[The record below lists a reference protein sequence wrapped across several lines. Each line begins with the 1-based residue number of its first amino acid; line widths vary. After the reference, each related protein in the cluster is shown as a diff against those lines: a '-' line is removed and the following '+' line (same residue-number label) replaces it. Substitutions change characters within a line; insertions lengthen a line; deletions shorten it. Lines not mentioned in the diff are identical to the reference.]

1 MVEEKSCD
9 ISKKESN
16 CCSDKAVK
24 SINIAEHWRGVYN
37 NRDITKLGWYEQE
50 STPILKLID
59 TCDLEKNAKIFTVG
73 AGATTLIDSL
83 VERGYNNLIANDIS
97 NYALKVLKH
106 RLGASHDN
114 IKWLVDDI
122 TNPKELTKLSEVTLW
137 IDRAV
142 LHFFTE
148 NKDQNTYFDLLKK
161 KVLKGGFVILAEF
174 NLEGATKCSGLDVK
188 RYDAALLAT
197 KLGED
202 FSLQKE
208 FDYIYTM
215 PNGDKRNYVYTLFKR
230 LS

>member
-16 CCSDKAVK
+16 CCSEKTVK

-37 NRDITKLGWYEQE
+37 NSDITKLGWYEEE

-59 TCDLEKNAKIFTVG
+59 TCNLEKNAKIFTVG

-97 NYALKVLKH
+97 NYALKVLKQ
-106 RLGASHDN
+106 RLGASHEN

-148 NKDQNTYFDLLKK
+148 NKDQDTYFDLLKK

-174 NLEGATKCSGLDVK
+174 NLRGATKCSGLDVN
-188 RYDAALLAT
+188 RYDAAMLAA

-202 FSLQKE
+202 FSLQIE